1 MKIELRKPLISDAKR
16 YFEILS
22 HPDFHFF
29 PAKPASVNA
38 EKDFLRD
45 IKDRIKNGTE
55 HSFAVIANGKHIG
68 GAGINMI
75 KMFPYRCEIG
85 YFIDSKYWGRGI
97 ATKVVGLL
105 EKFIAENMDVVRI
118 EITMAKNNIGS
129 RRVAIKSGYK
139 KEALMKKYMKVG
151 EKFHDNYLYAKI
163 VK

>member
-1 MKIELRKPLISDAKR
+1 VKIELRKPLISDAKR

-22 HPDFHFF
+22 HPDFYFF
-29 PAKPASVNA
+29 PAKPTNIEA
-38 EKDFLRD
+38 EKNFIRG
-45 IKDRIKNGTE
+45 IKARIKNGTE
-55 HSFAVIANGKHIG
+55 HSFAVIVNGKHIG

-85 YFIDSKYWGRGI
+85 YFVDHKYWGRGI

-105 EKFIAENMDVVRI
+105 EKFIVENMDVVRI
-118 EITMAKNNIGS
+118 EIAMAKENIGS

-139 KEALMKKYMKVG
+139 KEGLMKKHLKIG
-151 EKFHDNYLYAKI
+151 EKFHDSYLYAKI